1 MAFCTSLDNDLSTK
15 KRQRTSVGD
24 MPESPIISVSAQT
37 TSPNLSF
44 AWFFD
49 LGASRYISGYI
60 SDFSSLIPVKGNI
73 TITS

>member
-1 MAFCTSLDNDLSTK
+1 
-15 KRQRTSVGD
+15 